1 MVRVR
6 GRGRS
11 HVAYGHETVLSSP
24 WVANKDSEDGLGDEK
39 ACGVVPCGVV
49 PRRVCGKAR
58 YPRLESL
65 RLKNRAL
72 KGCGCRELE
81 PGRSCCQLVL
91 VNEASEQVASADLAK
106 VDSGPVPRWYRAGG
120 WALIERA
127 VRPMGV
133 VVLGVDPEHA
143 REVQTAEEEQPVQ
156 AFPPE
161 GAEPSFHDGVRPR
174 RSDRGS

>member
-81 PGRSCCQLVL
+81 PGRS
-91 VNEASEQVASADLAK
+91 ADLAK